1 MNAATYAAK
10 NLLRNKVRT
19 GLTILAIVITMLA
32 FMGLR
37 TVLDAWQAG
46 ADYAAKDRLGTRHK
60 ITFIMPLPLSYVD
73 KLRQNK
79 DANGQPLGVTD
90 VTWAN
95 WFGAKNPNAEKDFFA
110 NMAVDPESFLR
121 VYDEISLTPEEK
133 QAWLSNRRGAIVG
146 DLLAKN
152 FGWKVGDKI
161 TLEGTIFPGNWDFV
175 ISGIYHA
182 TRKSADRNS
191 FYFHWNYLNES
202 LPEQRQDKVGWI
214 ASRITDPS
222 KSAEISKKIDQL
234 FAGYPDQTLTMSE
247 HQLQISMMG
256 MLTAV
261 LTAINVVSLVIL
273 AIMLLILGNTIAMG
287 VRERTNEYGVLRAIG
302 FMPRHL
308 VMFILGEAATLGL
321 LGGGLGVLAAYG
333 IIDHGVGP
341 ALEANMGGFFPFFR
355 VSPTTALMA
364 IGLAMLLGIVA
375 AAIPAY
381 RSSRIEV
388 VDAIRR
394 VG

>member
-10 NLLRNKVRT
+10 NLLRNKMRT

-287 VRERTNEYGVLRAIG
+287 ARERTNEYGVLRAIG

-321 LGGGLGVLAAYG
+321 IGGGLGVLAAYG

>member
-19 GLTILAIVITMLA
+19 GLTILAIVVTMLA

-46 ADYAAKDRLGTRHK
+46 AKYAAKDRLGTRHK

-79 DANGQPLGVTD
+79 DVNGQPLGVTD

-95 WFGAKNPNAEKDFFA
+95 WFGAKNPNKEKEFFA

-133 QAWLSNRRGAIVG
+133 KAWLSNRRGAIVG
-146 DLLAKN
+146 DQLARK
-152 FGWKVGDKI
+152 FGWKVGDKV
-161 TLEGTIFPGNWDFV
+161 TLEGTIFPGNWDFE
-175 ISGIYHA
+175 ISGIYRA

-191 FYFHWNYLNES
+191 FYFHWNYMNES
-202 LPEQRQDKVGWI
+202 LPEQRKDKVGWI
-214 ASRITDPS
+214 ASRISDPS
-222 KSAEISKKIDQL
+222 RSAEISKKIDQL
-234 FAGYPDQTLTMSE
+234 FSGYPDQTLTMSE
-247 HQLQISMMG
+247 RQLAISFMG

-321 LGGGLGVLAAYG
+321 IGGGLGLLCAYG
-333 IIDHGVGP
+333 MINNGIGP
-341 ALEANMGGFFPFFR
+341 ALEENMGNFFPVFR
-355 VSPTTALMA
+355 VSSSTALMA
-364 IGLAMLLGIVA
+364 LGLSILLGIVA

-381 RSSRIEV
+381 RSSRIEI

>member
-1 MNAATYAAK
+1 MNTATYAAK

-73 KLRQNK
+73 KIRANK
-79 DANGQPLGVTD
+79 DVNGQPLGVTD

-95 WFGAKNPNAEKDFFA
+95 WFGAKNPKAEKDFFA

-121 VYDEISLTPEEK
+121 VYDEISLTPAEK
-133 QAWLSNRRGAIVG
+133 QAWLSNRRGAIAG
-146 DLLAKN
+146 DVLAKK

-161 TLEGTIFPGNWDFV
+161 SLEGTIFPGQWDFEL
-175 ISGIYHA
+175 SGIYHA
-182 TRKSADRNS
+182 ARKSADRNS
-191 FYFHWNYLNES
+191 LYFHWNYLNES
-202 LPEQRQDKVGWI
+202 LPDARKDKVGWI
-214 ASRITDPS
+214 ASRISDPS

-234 FAGYPDQTLTMSE
+234 FAGYSDQTLTMSE

-321 LGGGLGVLAAYG
+321 LGGGLGILCAYG
-333 IIDHGVGP
+333 IIDHGIGP

-355 VSPTTALMA
+355 VSSTTALMGV
-364 IGLAMLLGIVA
+364 GLAILLGVAA

-381 RSSRIEV
+381 RSSKIEI